1 MGCWTRTN
9 DFFLQED
16 TELIAVKKA
25 LSGVQRMDDGVC
37 QKLTRCLFDHYL
49 ILSFSTHTPFVRL

>member
-16 TELIAVKKA
+16 TELIAVKKSLERGSKNGRWS
-25 LSGVQRMDDGVC
+25 LSEIN
-37 QKLTRCLFDHYL
+37 TL
-49 ILSFSTHTPFVRL
+49 II